1 MQFPKSLP
9 LALAT
14 VCFSF
19 APGISAAAQAP
30 PAARTPPAADIRS
43 PRSALDAF
51 LTEQLEA
58 EPDWARVGGT
68 LALPADADAAD
79 IEQIASRLKSV
90 LDARGLLVVM
100 GSVPSDPEY
109 REPETGLARFVPFPG
124 RLPGFSLL
132 RGPDLGWRI
141 SPDTVLEADALYES
155 TFSWFARRL
164 LATLPPVFERSF
176 LGFTLWAAI
185 GFLVLI
191 AAGWLLRLLLLRLL
205 ARVVA
210 PIVRRRSLWL
220 GDGVQELAGPTAA
233 FAGVAF
239 ARHLIP
245 DLRFPVGAS
254 HLLVLLLTVAL
265 AVIGV
270 WAALR
275 AVEVA
280 SRVFQR
286 IAERT
291 ETDLDD
297 QLVGPVRTVLRIAAT
312 LTAVL
317 ILAESYGY
325 SITTLVAGLGL
336 GGLAVALA
344 AQDTL
349 ANLLGWAAVIV
360 DRPFTVGDWVLV
372 GDTEGTVE
380 QVGLRATRIRTFYDS
395 VISVPNRSVAN
406 AVVDNMGQRKYRR
419 MKQMV
424 ALRHDTDPDRMHA
437 FVEGIRNV
445 VRANEKMR
453 HDYFEI
459 HVNRFS
465 ESSVDVLVYCFFRV
479 DDWHEELTE
488 RHNFILEVMRL
499 ARALDIRFAV
509 PARNLNLESAPGQI
523 PPERPAP
530 DAAALSETV
539 AAFGP
544 GNGRSRPKPPA

>member
-1 MQFPKSLP
+1 MRLSKPLP
-9 LALAT
+9 LASICLALG
-14 VCFSF
+14 V
-19 APGISAAAQAP
+19 GAAAGQAP
-30 PAARTPPAADIRS
+30 EVRS
-43 PRSALDAF
+43 PRAALDVF
-51 LTEQLEA
+51 LSEQLEA
-58 EPDWARVGGT
+58 QPDWTRVGQT
-68 LALPADADAAD
+68 LALPEGADAQDAERIGA
-79 IEQIASRLKSV
+79 RLKSV

-100 GSVPSDPEY
+100 ESVPADPEY
-109 REPETGLARFVPFPG
+109 RDPETDLPRFVPFPV
-124 RLPGFSLL
+124 RLPEFALA
-132 RGPDLGWRI
+132 RDADLGWRI
-141 SPDTVLEADALYES
+141 SPGTVRAADALYEA

-164 LATLPPVFERSF
+164 LGALPPVFERSF
-176 LGFTLWAAI
+176 LGFTLWGAL
-185 GFLVLI
+185 GFLVLM
-191 AAGWLLRLLLLRLL
+191 ALGWLLRLLLASLL
-205 ARVVA
+205 TRVVA
-210 PIVRRRSLWL
+210 PIVQRRALWL
-220 GDGVQELAGPTAA
+220 GDGVTELARPAAA

-239 ARHLIP
+239 VRHFVP
-245 DLRFPVGAS
+245 DLRFPVDAS
-254 HLLVLLLTVAL
+254 RLLALLLTVAL
-265 AVIGV
+265 ALIGV

-275 AVEVA
+275 AVEVV
-280 SRVFQR
+280 SKVFQR
-286 IAERT
+286 IADRT
-291 ETDLDD
+291 ETDFDD
-297 QLVGPVRTVLRIAAT
+297 QLVGPARTVLRVAAT
-312 LTAVL
+312 LAAVL

-360 DRPFTVGDWVLV
+360 DQPFKVGDWVLV

-380 QVGLRATRIRTFYDS
+380 TVGLRATRIRTFYDS

-445 VRANEKMR
+445 IRANDKMR

-459 HVNRFS
+459 HVNQFTEFS
-465 ESSVDVLVYCFFRV
+465 VNVLIYCFFRV
-479 DDWHEELTE
+479 DDWNEELTE

-509 PARNLNLESAPGQI
+509 PARSLNVESMPGQP
-523 PPERPAP
+523 PPEPPAP
-530 DAAALSETV
+530 DAAALKETV

-544 GNGRSRPKPPA
+544 GGSLSRPKGPAA